1 MLAGMNFYFP
11 PADSATMLLWLC
23 FVMLLGAC
31 VGSFL
36 NVCIYRI
43 PLEMSV
49 IAPRS
54 HCPACKA
61 LIPAWRNIPLLS
73 WVLLGGK
80 CGSCK
85 AKISIQYFL
94 VEALTAILFGLVFL
108 QWNVLPQFLHLAPK
122 DGILLPVY
130 MVFAAGL
137 VCATFI
143 DLEHYILPDRITIGG
158 TVAGLALSPLLPQ
171 LHDTTIWHVALLRS
185 FIGAACGFGV
195 LYAISV
201 LGRIIFR
208 KDAMGFGDVKLMA
221 MFGALFGWKVVPF
234 VLFGAAMTGSIAGII
249 LILMRRRDKG
259 GVIPFGPFLCLA
271 ALAWL
276 FWGPLVW
283 EGYWGLF
290 RLR

>member
-1 MLAGMNFYFP
+1 MLADMNFSFP
-11 PADSATMLLWLC
+11 PVDSATTLPWLL
-23 FVMLLGAC
+23 FVMLIGAC

-49 IAPRS
+49 VAPRS
-54 HCPACKA
+54 HCPACKT
-61 LIPAWRNIPLLS
+61 LIPGWRNIPLLS

-80 CGSCK
+80 CHACK
-85 AKISIQYFL
+85 AKISMQYFV

-108 QWNVLPQFLHLAPK
+108 QWDALPQFLHLAPK
-122 DGILLPVY
+122 PGILLPVY
-130 MVFAAGL
+130 MVFAASL

-171 LHDTTIWHVALLRS
+171 LQDTAIWHVALLRS
-185 FIGAACGFGV
+185 VLGAACGFGV
-195 LYAISV
+195 LYAVSV
-201 LGRIIFR
+201 VGRLVFR

-221 MFGALFGWKVVPF
+221 FFGALFGWQVVPF
-234 VLFGAAMTGSIAGII
+234 VLFGASAMGSVVGIA
-249 LILMRRRDKG
+249 LILMKRRDKG

-276 FWGPLVW
+276 FWGPVIW
-283 EGYWGLF
+283 DWYWGFF
-290 RLR
+290 RPR